1 MNIHSSVVSCACS
14 YRNMG
19 IIGANIAFNARIQR
33 NPTPIS
39 FDRTIQ
45 SLTGKLPY
53 T

>member
-1 MNIHSSVVSCACS
+1 MNIHSCVVSCARS
-14 YRNMG
+14 SPNMG

-33 NPTPIS
+33 NPIPIS

-45 SLTGKLPY
+45 SLIGKLPY